1 MGRMSRLGNEL
12 YNGRKSIDFVH
23 QRGRWY
29 AISGVLVAAAIAVVT
44 LNGMAFGIEFTGGTQ
59 YRVPL
64 AASDVS
70 QASAD
75 EVRGAIADSGVEGT
89 DNPTVTT
96 AGQALLVQVEELTQ
110 EESDQVA
117 AVIQDTVPVTG
128 EISQDEISASWG
140 KEVGQRALLGVTVFL
155 ILVMLFIAVY
165 FREWKMSLAAFVAL
179 VHDIA
184 ITIGVYSLSGFPVTP
199 AAVTGLL
206 AILGFSLYD
215 TVVVFD
221 KVKEN
226 THQMRQKRQTYADAA
241 NLAVNQTLVR
251 SVNTGIVALIPIG
264 AILFTSAALLGAS
277 SLKDLALSQF
287 VGMAVG
293 VYSSVF
299 LAPRVLVHLKSNETE
314 VVLAERRAKARAR
327 RDADRYAS
335 VPSFADDM
343 PVLSEDGAPPPV
355 DADLE
360 DDLDDDFD
368 DGPSPA
374 APQRASEALGRG
386 RTDAHGVRARS
397 ARARRPDGCSPRGS
411 RSPSAAR
418 SSAGERA
425 GGSGAARPRRAGLSR
440 AGDRLQGHHP
450 AARRPRRVQHG
461 HPGARRRR
469 A

>member
-1 MGRMSRLGNEL
+1 MGRFSRLGNEL
-12 YNGRKSIDFVH
+12 YGGRRSIDFV
-23 QRGRWY
+23 QRRGLWY
-29 AISGVLVAAAIAVVT
+29 AVSAVLVGVAVAIVLVKG
-44 LNGMAFGIEFTGGTQ
+44 LAFGIEFTGGTQ
-59 YRVPL
+59 YRVPV
-64 AASDVS
+64 AASDAT
-70 QASAD
+70 QANAD
-75 EVRGAIADSGVEGT
+75 KVREAIADSGIEATGA
-89 DNPTVTT
+89 PIVTT
-96 AGQALLVQVEELTQ
+96 AGDDLLVQVEELTP
-110 EESDQVA
+110 EESDQVV
-117 AVIQDTVPVTG
+117 AVIQDTVPVPE

-140 KEVGQRALLGVTVFL
+140 QEVGQRAAIGVAVFL
-155 ILVMLFIAVY
+155 VLVMIFIAVY

-226 THQMRQKRQTYADAA
+226 THQLRQSRQTYADAA

-299 LAPRVLVHLKSNETE
+299 LAPRVLVHLKSNESE

-327 RDADRYAS
+327 RDADKYAS
-335 VPSFADDM
+335 VPTFKEDM
-343 PVLSEDGAPPPV
+343 PVYDEDEALDAPADGPADGPV
-355 DADLE
+355 DGEPEAA
-360 DDLDDDFD
+360 
-368 DGPSPA
+368 SPPR
-374 APQRASEALGRG
+374 APEAVGRG
-386 RTDAHGVRARS
+386 RVAPSPT
-397 ARARRPDGCSPRGS
+397 RPIGN
-411 RSPSAAR
+411 
-418 SSAGERA
+418 SSA
-425 GGSGAARPRRAGLSR
+425 SGRQQPTRQPKSKRGKK
-440 AGDRLQGHHP
+440 
-450 AARRPRRVQHG
+450 
-461 HPGARRRR
+461 
-469 A
+469 

>member
-1 MGRMSRLGNEL
+1 MSRLGNEL

-23 QRGRWY
+23 GRRLWY
-29 AISGVLVAAAIAVVT
+29 AISGVLVAASIAIVS
-44 LNGMAFGIEFTGGTQ
+44 LNGLAFGVEFTGGNQ
-59 YRVPL
+59 YRVPV
-64 AASDVS
+64 AAGDVT
-70 QASAD
+70 QANAD
-75 EVRGAIADSGVEGT
+75 SLREAIADSGVEGT

-96 AGQALLVQVEELTQ
+96 AGNDLLVQVEELTND
-110 EESDQVA
+110 ESTE
-117 AVIQDTVPVTG
+117 VIGVIEDTVATTG
-128 EISQDEISASWG
+128 EVSQSKISASWG
-140 KEVGQRALLGVTVFL
+140 QEVGQRAALGVTVFL

-226 THQMRQKRQTYADAA
+226 THSMRQNRQTYAEAA

-251 SVNTGIVALIPIG
+251 SINTGIVALIPIG

-293 VYSSVF
+293 VYSSVA
-299 LAPRVLVHLKSNETE
+299 LAPRVLVHLKSTETE

-327 RDADRYAS
+327 RAADKYAS
-335 VPSFADDM
+335 VPSFAEDM
-343 PVLSEDGAPPPV
+343 PIFDEDGTAPARAAGV
-355 DADLE
+355 
-360 DDLDDDFD
+360 DLDGDGLDDV
-368 DGPSPA
+368 PA
-374 APQRASEALGRG
+374 APAAPRDPEALGRG
-386 RTDAHGVRARS
+386 RTAPTPSRPVGRS
-397 ARARRPDGCSPRGS
+397 AA
-411 RSPSAAR
+411 
-418 SSAGERA
+418 
-425 GGSGAARPRRAGLSR
+425 SG
-440 AGDRLQGHHP
+440 
-450 AARRPRRVQHG
+450 RVQPSRQPKSKRG
-461 HPGARRRR
+461 KK
-469 A
+469 

>member
-1 MGRMSRLGNEL
+1 MGRFSRLGNEL
-12 YNGRKSIDFVH
+12 YGGRRSIDFVH

-29 AISGVLVAAAIAVVT
+29 LLSAVLVGLAVAIVV
-44 LNGMAFGIEFTGGTQ
+44 LRGLAFGIEFTGGTQ
-59 YRVPL
+59 YRVPV
-64 AASDVS
+64 AASDVT
-70 QASAD
+70 QDNAD
-75 EVRGAIADSGVEGT
+75 ALSSAIADADIEATGV
-89 DNPTVTT
+89 PTVTT
-96 AGQALLVQVEELTQ
+96 AGQSILVQVEELSP

-117 AVIQDTVPVTG
+117 AVIADTVSVTG

-140 KEVGQRALLGVTVFL
+140 KEVGQRAVLGVAVFL
-155 ILVMLFIAVY
+155 VLVMLFIAIY

-226 THQMRQKRQTYADAA
+226 THQLRQSRQTYAHAA

-327 RDADRYAS
+327 READKYAS
-335 VPSFADDM
+335 VPSFTEDM
-343 PVLSEDGAPPPV
+343 PILDEDESDLPV
-355 DADLE
+355 DIDDE
-360 DDLDDDFD
+360 DEVDSRPA
-368 DGPSPA
+368 PSR
-374 APQRASEALGRG
+374 APEAVGRG
-386 RTDAHGVRARS
+386 RVTPTPS
-397 ARARRPDGCSPRGS
+397 RPVGN
-411 RSPSAAR
+411 
-418 SSAGERA
+418 SSA
-425 GGSGAARPRRAGLSR
+425 SGRQQPSR
-440 AGDRLQGHHP
+440 QPKSKRGKKS
-450 AARRPRRVQHG
+450 
-461 HPGARRRR
+461 
-469 A
+469 